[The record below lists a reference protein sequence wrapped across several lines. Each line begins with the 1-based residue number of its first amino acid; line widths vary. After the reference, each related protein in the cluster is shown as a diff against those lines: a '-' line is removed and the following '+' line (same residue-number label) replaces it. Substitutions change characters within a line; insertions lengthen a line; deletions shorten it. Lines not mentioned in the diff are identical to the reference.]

1 MQKNL
6 ILEKNI
12 MAFRIEL
19 PPFVIEQL
27 FLKNDIL
34 VQLEV
39 AEMENG
45 GAGVEISIIGRDGI
59 SEVVPLTLEAKDPY
73 QSER

>member
-1 MQKNL
+1 
-6 ILEKNI
+6 

-19 PPFVIEQL
+19 PPFVIEEL
-27 FLKNDIL
+27 FIKNDIL

-39 AEMENG
+39 TKMENG